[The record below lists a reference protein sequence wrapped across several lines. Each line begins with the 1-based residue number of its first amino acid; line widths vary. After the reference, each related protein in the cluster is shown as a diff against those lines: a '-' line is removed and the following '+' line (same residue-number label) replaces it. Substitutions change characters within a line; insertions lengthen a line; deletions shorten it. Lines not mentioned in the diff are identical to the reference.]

1 MQNTRTENGRSLKTR
16 NIKSKVMP
24 EGPPIVLMKED
35 LQKFAG
41 EKVIEVKG
49 SSITETS
56 EIKGHILREVKT
68 FGKQTFLI
76 FDKANIRI
84 HLLMFGSYSL
94 TENKAQA
101 HTLKLGLEFKS
112 GGMYFYTCNVKLVD
126 PEFLSG
132 LDWEADVMSDAW
144 DPEKAKKKLKDRPK
158 MMACDALMD
167 QDIFAGVGNI
177 IKNEALFRV
186 GIHPE
191 TLVGHLPPSKLKAM
205 IDEARTYSFDF
216 KKWKKDN
223 VLKKNFQVYHE
234 KKCPKCGE
242 EILKK
247 ETGTTKRTSFF
258 CKNDQKLY

>member
-1 MQNTRTENGRSLKTR
+1 
-16 NIKSKVMP
+16 MP
-24 EGPPIVLMKED
+24 EGPPVVLMKED
-35 LQKFAG
+35 LQTFAG
-41 EKVIEVKG
+41 EKVIDVKG
-49 SSITETS
+49 SSITEIS
-56 EIKGHILREVKT
+56 AIKGHILREIRT
-68 FGKQTFLI
+68 HGKQTFLI

-112 GGMYFYTCNVKLVD
+112 GGMYFYTCNVKLVN
-126 PEFLSG
+126 PEFISG

-144 DPEKAKKKLKDRPK
+144 DPEKAEKKLKANPE
-158 MMACDALMD
+158 MMVCDALMD
-167 QDIFAGVGNI
+167 QEIFAGVGNI

-191 TLVGHLPPSKLKAM
+191 TLIGHLPPAKLKAM
-205 IDEARTYSFDF
+205 IAEARIYSFDF
-216 KKWKKDN
+216 KKWRKEN
-223 VLKKNFQVYHE
+223 VLRKRFEVYQQ

-242 EILKK
+242 EIIKK
-247 ETGTTKRTSFF
+247 ETGHGKRTSFF

>member
-1 MQNTRTENGRSLKTR
+1 
-16 NIKSKVMP
+16 MP
-24 EGPPIVLMKED
+24 EGPPVVLMKED

-41 EKVIEVKG
+41 EKVIDVKG

-56 EIKGHILREVKT
+56 KIKGHILREIKT
-68 FGKQTFLI
+68 HGKQTFLL
-76 FDKANIRI
+76 FDQENIRI
-84 HLLMFGSYSL
+84 HLLMFGSYCL
-94 TENKAQA
+94 TENKALA

-112 GGMYFYTCNVKLVD
+112 GGMYFYTCNVKPVD
-126 PEFLSG
+126 REFISG

-144 DPEKAKKKLKDRPK
+144 DPEKAKKKLKDHPK
-158 MMACDALMD
+158 MMVCDALMD

-191 TLVGHLPPSKLKAM
+191 TLIGHLPPSKLKAM

-216 KKWKKDN
+216 KKWKKAN

-234 KKCPKCGE
+234 KNCPKCGE
-242 EILKK
+242 EITKK